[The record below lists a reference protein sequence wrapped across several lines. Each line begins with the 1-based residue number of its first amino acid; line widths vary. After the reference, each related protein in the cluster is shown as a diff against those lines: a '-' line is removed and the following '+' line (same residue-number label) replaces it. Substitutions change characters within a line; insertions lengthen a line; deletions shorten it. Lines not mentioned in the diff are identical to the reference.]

1 MCPRENCNFAKLIC
15 IKLTQIFFAQ
25 PANAI
30 KSRFFLARK
39 GDVILKKVLTKKEN
53 Y

>member
-30 KSRFFLARK
+30 KSRFFQQGRD
-39 GDVILKKVLTKKEN
+39 DVILKKVLTKKRN